1 MLKIFRDNLKYLS
14 WILWVVIGLFVLF
27 VFVDFGGGL
36 KGRGG
41 DQQAAAARVGSDSIS
56 QTEFKRQYRNLENL
70 YRQVYGEQF
79 TPELAKQMRLPLQAL
94 DNAVNQ
100 KILLAE
106 ARRLGLTVSDEEVR
120 DKILGMPA
128 FKDEKGSFIGE
139 QLYSQVL
146 RANQYT
152 PASFETD
159 LRDDILR
166 QKLDDA
172 LLANVYVSDQ
182 EVESSYRNQVEKAK
196 IRYLQ
201 VPRERFLQQ
210 APVPQNE
217 LQSYFQAHQASY
229 KLPEQRDVAY
239 LIVSPAQLM
248 AQVVVPDAEMQ
259 TFYQA
264 HLADYNHEEQVR
276 ARHILV
282 QINDKRDDAAARQRA
297 EEAKKKIA
305 GGADFA
311 AVAREM
317 SDDSGSKA
325 SGGDLGYFGHNKM
338 VKEFEAAAFSS
349 PAGKLVGPVK
359 SAFGY
364 HVLEVTDK
372 KPGGQQP
379 FEAVKDQIHMRL
391 AGQKVQ
397 EMAESKARDLAS
409 TLRQQKPANA
419 AAVEAL
425 AKSNP
430 GVSYAATGKVG
441 QSDPIPGLG
450 PNGPFSTAAFAL
462 KKGEV
467 SDAVQVPGGWA
478 VLYLKDVF
486 AARTPPLAEVE
497 AQVRQAVAR
506 DRAQKALMERL
517 KGARQE
523 ISQGKTLDQV
533 AAELGAEIKET
544 PEFGGQGMI
553 PGIGYNPELIK
564 AVQQA
569 QTGQVGDPVAD
580 GQGGLLF
587 QVAERKGWDPAAFA
601 TAKDQTRSS
610 LLQEKLQRLRSSL
623 VEERRRQLGVEYDRE
638 TLQSFGLAPGDQS

>member
-41 DQQAAAARVGSDSIS
+41 VQQEAAARVGSDSIS

-120 DKILGMPA
+120 DKILAMPA

-139 QLYSQVL
+139 QQYSQVL

-152 PASFETD
+152 TASFETD

-217 LQSYFQAHQASY
+217 LQSYYQAHQASY
-229 KLPEQRDVAY
+229 KLPEQRDVGY
-239 LIVSPAQLM
+239 LVVSPAQLM
-248 AQVVVPDAEMQ
+248 AQVVIPDAELQ
-259 TFYQA
+259 SFYQA
-264 HLADYNHEEQVR
+264 HQADYNHEEQVR

-282 QINDKRDDAAARQRA
+282 QINDQRDDAAARKRA

-311 AVAREM
+311 AVAREL
-317 SDDSGSKA
+317 SDDSASKA

-338 VKEFEAAAFSS
+338 VKEFEEAAFAA
-349 PAGKLVGPVK
+349 PAGKVVGPVK
-359 SAFGY
+359 SSFGY

-379 FEAVKDQIHMRL
+379 FAAVKDQIHMRL

-397 EMAESKARDLAS
+397 ELAESKARELAS

-441 QSDPIPGLG
+441 TSDPIPGIG
-450 PNGPFSTAAFAL
+450 PNVPFSTAAFAL

-467 SDAVQVPGGWA
+467 SDVVQVPGGWA
-478 VLYLKDVF
+478 ILYLKDVF
-486 AARTPPLAEVE
+486 SARTPPLAEVE

-533 AAELGAEIKET
+533 AAELGAEVKET

-564 AVQQA
+564 AVQQV

-610 LLQEKLQRLRSSL
+610 LLQEKLQRLRASL